1 MIDLDHFKMVNDR
14 FGHSSGDRVIVALT
28 QMLQQRLRQSDGIGR
43 YGGEE
48 FLVLMPDT
56 DLETAH
62 RLMSKLLQQF
72 SQLKFFERNI
82 EFHASFSA
90 GISCANDWNSAQL
103 CLERADQALYQ
114 AKKLGRNRIEIA
126 HSPATDTPLV

>member
-1 MIDLDHFKMVNDR
+1 MVI
-14 FGHSSGDRVIVALT
+14 RVIVALT

-56 DLETAH
+56 DLHTAH
-62 RLMSKLLQQF
+62 SLISKLLHQF

-90 GISCANDWNSAQL
+90 GISCASDWNSVQV

-114 AKKLGRNRIEIA
+114 AKKAGRNRVEVA
-126 HSPATDTPLV
+126 SLAVADNQPS